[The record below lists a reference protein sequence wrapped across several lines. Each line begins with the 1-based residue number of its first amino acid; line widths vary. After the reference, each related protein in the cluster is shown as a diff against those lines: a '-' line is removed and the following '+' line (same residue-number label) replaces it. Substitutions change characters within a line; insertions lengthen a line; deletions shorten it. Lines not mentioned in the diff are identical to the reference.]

1 MNQHTPKPKCYKCI
15 IRHGYEHLT
24 EGITKYEVPLEGFCY
39 EIVKDLIIATDKIG
53 PASSVIKKMDP
64 EEGCLNIIPMYLSQY
79 VIYTRSENS
88 YIRKMKINSF
98 NDGSFVS
105 LKIYN
110 PDGTITNVD
119 PCDIHFYKIFAK
131 CLRDDPII
139 RDQINALQMYDEDIW
154 SYIMSFI
161 PRLVYLLKVV
171 VYKREPSQYGDI
183 PYTLYIKQDNTCPC
197 RYIIVPKFKLLF
209 ADSSCESLIRF
220 THLNPTDFQYN
231 SVHDLVDHHQYT
243 FECLILE
250 FLRTV
255 PSIRFHYDNMLNVNQ
270 LLSMIDRSFD
280 LFDMCIM
287 TPVRL
292 ANDSSFPI
300 VLIDQETL

>member
-1 MNQHTPKPKCYKCI
+1 MNQHTPKCYKCI
-15 IRHGYEHLT
+15 IRHGCEHLT
-24 EGITKYEVPLEGFCY
+24 EGTTKHELPLEGFCY

-53 PASSVIKKMDP
+53 PASSVIKEI

-88 YIRKMKINSF
+88 YILKMKINSF
-98 NDGSFVS
+98 NNGSFVS
-105 LKIYN
+105 VKIYN
-110 PDGTITNVD
+110 SDGTITNVD
-119 PCDIHFYKIFAK
+119 PSNIDFYTIFAK

-139 RDQINALQMYDEDIW
+139 RDQINALQMYDHQLCL
-154 SYIMSFI
+154 YIMSFI

-171 VYKREPSQYGDI
+171 VYKGEPSQYGDI
-183 PYTLYIKQDNTCPC
+183 PYTLYIKLDNACTACTCKH
-197 RYIIVPKFKLLF
+197 IIVPKFELLF

-220 THLNPTDFQYN
+220 THLDPTDFQH
-231 SVHDLVDHHQYT
+231 SVHDLVDHHQDTY
-243 FECLILE
+243 EYLILE
-250 FLRTV
+250 FLRIDV
-255 PSIRFHYDNMLNVNQ
+255 FIRFHYRNMLNVNQ
-270 LLSMIDRSFD
+270 LLGMIGRSFD

-292 ANDSSFPI
+292 ANDSSLPI